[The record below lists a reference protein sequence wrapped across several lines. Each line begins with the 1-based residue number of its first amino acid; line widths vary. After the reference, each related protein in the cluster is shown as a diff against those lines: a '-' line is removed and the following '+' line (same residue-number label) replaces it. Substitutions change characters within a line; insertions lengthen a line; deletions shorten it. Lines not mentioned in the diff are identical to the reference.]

1 LLKENDMNRVS
12 VFCGASTGAKPEY
25 ERLARR
31 LGSTLVDQNLGLV
44 YGGGN
49 VGLMGTIADE
59 VLRRDGYVIGVI
71 PRALVA
77 KELAHSGLTDLRIVN
92 SMHERKAMMAELCD
106 AFVAMPGGF
115 GTLEEFVE
123 VLTWSQLGLH
133 RKPCAL
139 LNVSGFFDPFLKFID
154 HMVRE
159 GFVSEEAAGLVLSDS
174 DPERLIGK
182 IRAWRPPLATRWI
195 GRGDS

>member
-1 LLKENDMNRVS
+1 MNRVS
-12 VFCGASTGAKPEY
+12 VFCGASKGARAEY
-25 ERLARR
+25 AQLARR
-31 LGSTLVDQNLGLV
+31 LGSALVDQGLGLV
-44 YGGGN
+44 YGGGK

-59 VLRRDGYVIGVI
+59 VLRRNGYVIGVI

-77 KELAHSGLTDLRIVN
+77 KELAHQGLTDLRIVE

-106 AFVAMPGGF
+106 AFIAMPGGF

-139 LNVSGFFDPFLKFID
+139 LNVAGFFDPFLKFID
-154 HMVRE
+154 YMVGE
-159 GFVSEEAAGLVLSDS
+159 EFVSPEAARLVLADS
-174 DPERLIGK
+174 DPLRLIQK
-182 IRAWRPPLATRWI
+182 LRAWRPPLTTRWI
-195 GRGDS
+195 GRVDA